1 MDATPSPSLFTTV
14 QCFHHYLDELLQL
27 HQEALIERDAQ
38 LALGFWQLH
47 RQMLRLH
54 IELEEE
60 YLLPVLER
68 AVATPAWA
76 ASVYRAEHV
85 KILALGE
92 NLATR
97 LEELQHVGLGRRV
110 LIALIDKQRSYK
122 NVLEHHEERE
132 EKGLLPELDATL
144 AAPELA
150 RLNSA
155 CGQSWHDLY
164 QNQLPAV
171 TQLTGLLDAYGV

>member
-14 QCFHHYLDELLQL
+14 QCFHHYLDELLHL
-27 HQEALIERDAQ
+27 HQEALLERDAQ

-68 AVATPAWA
+68 AVARPAWA
-76 ASVYRAEHV
+76 ASVYRAEHA
-85 KILALGE
+85 KILALGDK
-92 NLATR
+92 LTTR
-97 LEELQHVGLGRRV
+97 LDELQPIGLGRRV
-110 LIALIDKQRSYK
+110 LIALLDKQRSYK

-132 EKGLLPELDATL
+132 EKGMLPELDAAL
-144 AAPELA
+144 DVSELE
-150 RLNSA
+150 RLNTA
-155 CGQSWHDLY
+155 CGQSWDELY
-164 QNQLPAV
+164 RNQLDTV